1 MAQAQDLRQ
10 AIASVAGH
18 PGPVF
23 SAYVSVNAAIPEN
36 QEQAYLVRVRDAM
49 NDLGVP
55 EDLQRRVRE
64 HLEAETP
71 PRARPLALLAAGGG
85 AFQDYQ
91 LPGDVPQSFRGGGP
105 HVAPLAPGI
114 GGEEAHRG

>member
-36 QEQAYLVRVRDAM
+36 QERAYLVRVRDAM

-64 HLEAETP
+64 YLEAETHP
-71 PRARPLALLAAGGG
+71 GARSLALFAAEEGL
-85 AFQDYQ
+85 FEDYR
-91 LPGDVPQSFRGGGP
+91 L
-105 HVAPLAPGI
+105 
-114 GGEEAHRG
+114 